1 MSKET
6 GLSDMP
12 HHVLLVDDDSP
23 TRMVY
28 HEILSR
34 MNLNVSEA
42 IDGVKAVELLSK
54 TVPDVIILD
63 LLLPRK
69 SGLEVLEYIY
79 NAPHLASTHV
89 IIFSAHQGLFPLQL
103 RKGDEFLLKPLN
115 PQLLR
120 EAVMRAISPTPVK
133 R

>member
-1 MSKET
+1 MT
-6 GLSDMP
+6 
-12 HHVLLVDDDSP
+12 HQILLVDDDSP
-23 TRMVY
+23 TRLVY

-34 MNLNVSEA
+34 MNLEVTEA
-42 IDGVKAVELLSK
+42 VDGVKAVEALSQF
-54 TVPDVIILD
+54 VPDVIILD

-69 SGLEVLEYIY
+69 SGLEVLDYIY
-79 NAPHLASTHV
+79 KAPHLASTRV
-89 IIFSAHQGLFPLQL
+89 IIFSAHQGLFPLKL

-120 EAVMRAISPTPVK
+120 EAVLRAVTPSQVI